1 MALKN
6 ILPLHK
12 KDEDNQ
18 ADHHHHEKRKRANG
32 HINQKDSTKRKRQG
46 GFTSKWRNELVAMTA
61 EFCGTFLFLFFA
73 FGGTQVAN
81 TAAIYSDASTAG
93 QQGNSITQTPNTS
106 VLLYISLIFG
116 FSLMVNVWVFFR
128 VSGGLFN
135 PAVTLGLYLIGAL
148 TTVRAILCFIAQ
160 MLAGMCAAAVVS
172 AMFPG
177 DLNVST
183 TLGTGV
189 SIAQG
194 VFMEMFLTSLL
205 IITIFMLA
213 AEKHKATFLAPIGIG
228 LALFVAELVGVFYT
242 GGSLNPTRSFGPCVV
257 TRNFPGYHYI
267 YWFGPLMGTLL
278 AFGVYKIIKMVE
290 YQTVNPGQ
298 DFDDHEDALF
308 KPPSNPETAEE
319 VERPNVA
326 AIAAQEAVRAAS
338 NSSHDEKDKDG
349 SFGGI
354 DRTLSSS
361 HHHSSNSRDGQ
372 RSSGDDYHRSGQH
385 HGHHHG
391 DLEHLPGQTHAP
403 GHENGYAPQQER
415 SYRASQ
421 EHRRTSRDHMASDAE
436 LLART
441 GHGHSSRRRNM
452 VPPTFTSILSTW
464 KRTAWFR
471 NLKQLYLL
479 YDIYLAQQQ
488 NSIQNLENDRRRAE
502 AYARPIQALGPDAL
516 YLFIKYGTSP
526 GITDEDIIVI
536 QNVITD
542 YWTKT
547 ATAKENRATYTTVW
561 KATVEE
567 PQQRESEVKMT
578 LRKLNEVRSHI
589 KCFKEST
596 DQLMEENDRL
606 EETVKSQQT
615 RIDFQRETTKK
626 HKDTSMALND
636 TLATLQRKID
646 EMTADKRT
654 ICNLRNAIKQREA
667 NFERFMPHNC
677 F

>member
-12 KDEDNQ
+12 KDQGQD
-18 ADHHHHEKRKRANG
+18 AHHHHEKRKRANG
-32 HINQKDSTKRKRQG
+32 HINQKESAKKRRQG

-81 TAAIYSDASTAG
+81 TAAVADDAATAG

-148 TTVRAILCFIAQ
+148 TTIRAILCFISQ

-183 TLGTGV
+183 TLGQGV

-228 LALFVAELVGVFYT
+228 LALFVAEMVGVFYT

-267 YWFGPLMGTLL
+267 YWFGPIMGTLL
-278 AFGVYKIIKMVE
+278 AYGVYKIIKMVE

-308 KPPSNPETAEE
+308 EPPENPETAEE

-326 AIAAQEAVRAAS
+326 AIAAQEAVRIAS
-338 NSSHDEKDKDG
+338 NSSEGEKDKDVV
-349 SFGGI
+349 FGGI

-361 HHHSSNSRDGQ
+361 YHPSSNSRDGR
-372 RSSGDDYHRSGQH
+372 RSSADEYHRSH
-385 HGHHHG
+385 HHHG
-391 DLEHLPGQTHAP
+391 DGQHDFSHLPGQTNTQTQGSH
-403 GHENGYAPQQER
+403 NGYR
-415 SYRASQ
+415 SSQ
-421 EHRRTSRDHMASDAE
+421 DQRRTSRDHMASDAE

-441 GHGHSSRRRNM
+441 GHAHSMSSPR
-452 VPPTFTSILSTW
+452 ST
-464 KRTAWFR
+464 
-471 NLKQLYLL
+471 
-479 YDIYLAQQQ
+479 
-488 NSIQNLENDRRRAE
+488 
-502 AYARPIQALGPDAL
+502 
-516 YLFIKYGTSP
+516 
-526 GITDEDIIVI
+526 
-536 QNVITD
+536 
-542 YWTKT
+542 
-547 ATAKENRATYTTVW
+547 NRQ
-561 KATVEE
+561 E
-567 PQQRESEVKMT
+567 PWV
-578 LRKLNEVRSHI
+578 
-589 KCFKEST
+589 
-596 DQLMEENDRL
+596 
-606 EETVKSQQT
+606 
-615 RIDFQRETTKK
+615 
-626 HKDTSMALND
+626 
-636 TLATLQRKID
+636 
-646 EMTADKRT
+646 
-654 ICNLRNAIKQREA
+654 
-667 NFERFMPHNC
+667 
-677 F
+677 